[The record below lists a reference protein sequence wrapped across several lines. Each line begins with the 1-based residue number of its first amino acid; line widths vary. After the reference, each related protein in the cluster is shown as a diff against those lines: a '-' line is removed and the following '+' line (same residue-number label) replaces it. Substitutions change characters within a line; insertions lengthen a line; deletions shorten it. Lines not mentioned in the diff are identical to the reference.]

1 MGPSGDQLTM
11 TSCEQ
16 WRDALSARAD
26 GEDPGVPEH
35 LLDEHLGACSECA
48 SFARFVPEL
57 RRSAL
62 AAAPRVPDM
71 SSRVAR
77 EIRIGEDPRRTM
89 FARVLL
95 GVCAVE
101 IMVFAAFDL
110 VSSSHDARHL
120 GAFSASIGVA
130 MALVA
135 LRPTR
140 AAMLMP
146 VAAVLGAALV
156 VGAVVDVSSGRI
168 PLVTEA
174 AHLPEIMGIAALW
187 MLVKPSRSARRQRRL
202 EKGRWSHP
210 LRAVA
215 VEDEIK
221 GTA

>member
-1 MGPSGDQLTM
+1 M

-57 RRSAL
+57 RRSAV
-62 AAAPRVPDM
+62 AAAPRVPDV

-101 IMVFAAFDL
+101 IMVFATFDL
-110 VSSSHDARHL
+110 VSSAHDARHL

-168 PLVTEA
+168 PLVTEV

-187 MLVKPSRSARRQRRL
+187 MLVKQSRSARRQRRL
-202 EKGRWSHP
+202 EKGRWSRP
-210 LRAVA
+210 LRVVA
-215 VEDEIK
+215 VEDEMK